1 MPHCLK
7 TELKIWA
14 DALKAYD
21 EQEPLK
27 SIELFS
33 RIADSGKILT
43 NMGLIYATMGKHEV
57 AIEQFDAATDLDNFL
72 AVAHFQCGVSNFYL
86 GRYGAAYAN
95 FQDTYLHLRGN
106 QFINYEQLGLKFKLF
121 SAEVL
126 FNRGLSQLYLGYTR
140 RGLDDLEQ
148 AGKEKVT
155 TEHDVID
162 HAIRDR
168 GERYTIFSVPV
179 GVLYRPPEQKL
190 RNLKSK
196 EYLGKVKLVVGSGVD
211 NIYTELLDATKC
223 SRKSYPS
230 KISLSLESTLNAVPI
245 ADPPS
250 TLKRRFTVPTLRT
263 RSIEPSP
270 IPEPEHSKF
279 PNHVSETKTGDFNK
293 VSHDETVR
301 ERASGGDSAAPLQ
314 PPSSPSL
321 PSPNLPHRTR
331 DRKSDALPH
340 LRQGV
345 AHCFISIF
353 SVVRSEWK
361 RLCRLVMVCGSTHGF
376 SE

>member
-21 EQEPLK
+21 EQEFLK

-57 AIEQFDAATDLDNFL
+57 AIEQFNAATNLDKFL
-72 AVAHFQCGVSNFYL
+72 AIAHFQCGVSNFFL

-95 FQDTYLHLRGN
+95 FQDTYSHLRGN

-140 RGLDDLEQ
+140 RAMNDLEQ
-148 AGKEKVT
+148 AGKEKST
-155 TEHDVID
+155 TEHEIID

-190 RNLKSK
+190 RNFRSK
-196 EYLGKVKLVVGSGVD
+196 DYLGKVKLVVRSDVD
-211 NIYTELLDATKC
+211 DIHTEPLDATKRG
-223 SRKSYPS
+223 RKSYPS
-230 KISLSLESTLNAVPI
+230 KVSLQLESTSNPDPK

-250 TLKRRFTVPTLRT
+250 TLRRRFTAPTLRI
-263 RSIEPSP
+263 RPIQPSP
-270 IPEPEHSKF
+270 TPEPGHSKF
-279 PNHVSETKTGDFNK
+279 PSDVSETKTGDSNK
-293 VSHDETVR
+293 VLNGECER
-301 ERASGGDSAAPLQ
+301 ERASGGDSMAFLQ
-314 PPSSPSL
+314 SRKPRSTPSRSS
-321 PSPNLPHRTR
+321 PHRTKTAESDTQPR
-331 DRKSDALPH
+331 SRQVVADRLTSL
-340 LRQGV
+340 
-345 AHCFISIF
+345 F
-353 SVVRSEWK
+353 SVVRSGWK
-361 RLCRLVMVCGSTHGF
+361 RLCSLVMVCSSTHRF
-376 SE
+376 LE

>member
-1 MPHCLK
+1 MSQCLK
-7 TELKIWA
+7 AELKIWA

-21 EQEPLK
+21 DQEPLK

-33 RIADSGKILT
+33 QIAKSGKILT
-43 NMGLIYATMGKHEV
+43 NMGLIYATMGNHEM
-57 AIEQFDAATDLDNFL
+57 AIEQFDAATNLDNFL

-86 GRYGAAYAN
+86 GRYGAAYAS

-126 FNRGLSQLYLGYTR
+126 FNRGLSQLHLGYSR
-140 RGLDDLEQ
+140 RGLNDLEQ

-162 HAIRDR
+162 HAIRDG
-168 GERYTIFSVPV
+168 GERYAIFSVPA

-196 EYLGKVKLVVGSGVD
+196 EYLGKVKLVVGSDVD
-211 NIYTELLDATKC
+211 SIYTELLDATN
-223 SRKSYPS
+223 RFRNSYPG
-230 KISLSLESTLNAVPI
+230 KVSLPLESTLNAVPI
-245 ADPPS
+245 ADIPS
-250 TLKRRFTVPTLRT
+250 TLKRRFTAPTLRI
-263 RSIEPSP
+263 RSIGPSP
-270 IPEPEHSKF
+270 ILEPEHSEF
-279 PNHVSETKTGDFNK
+279 PDDVSETKTGNFNK
-293 VSHDETVR
+293 MRDDETVR
-301 ERASGGDSAAPLQ
+301 ERPSGGESVAPLQ

-321 PSPNLPHRTR
+321 PSLNMPRRARTP
-331 DRKSDALPH
+331 KSDALPQ

-345 AHCFISIF
+345 AHCFIPLF
-353 SVVRSEWK
+353 SAVRSEWK
-361 RLCRLVMVCGSTHGF
+361 KLCRLVMVCCSTHGF
-376 SE
+376 LE